1 LSIHDWLGVFGG
13 MVSIGEDG
21 TSAKSS
27 SINLRR
33 IDLNLLT
40 IFEAVYEEGNQQ
52 KAAER
57 LFLSQPSIST
67 AISRFRHIANDKLFV
82 GTKIMRPTLK
92 ADEIYGQLK
101 IALNIIR
108 KELVEKQEFD
118 PKTTRRDFTIA
129 IAYGGGFI
137 LGEPIYR
144 RLKEEA
150 PNAKLTI
157 RSIDPEGELPS
168 LLRQQEIDLA
178 ITSKKFTDPMLASEF
193 CMDYEIAVT
202 VRAGH
207 PRIKEQPTIDDVLA
221 ERFVWVNGWGHAP
234 ELQAFI
240 RKGEQRV
247 DVEVPNVLVIPPI
260 LMTTDLVALV
270 PWHFAERFAALY
282 GTQGFKLPLEHI
294 SDCINFVWHRSY
306 EDDPEVK
313 WFRDLVMSAM
323 RNVESGLSR

>member
-1 LSIHDWLGVFGG
+1 
-13 MVSIGEDG
+13 MPP
-21 TSAKSS
+21 
-27 SINLRR
+27 INLRR

-40 IFEAVYEEGNQQ
+40 IFEAVYEEGSQQ

-57 LFLSQPSIST
+57 LFLSQP
-67 AISRFRHIANDKLFV
+67 AISIAITKFRHIANDKLFV
-82 GTKIMRPTLK
+82 GTKTIRPTLK
-92 ADEIYGQLK
+92 ADEIYGQVK
-101 IALNIIR
+101 VALDIIR
-108 KELVEKQEFD
+108 QELFEKQDFE

-157 RSIDPEGELPS
+157 RSIDPESELPS

-178 ITSKKFTDPMLASEF
+178 ITSKKFTDPMMGSAL
-193 CMDYEIAVT
+193 CMDYEIAVA

-207 PRIKEQPTIDDVLA
+207 PRIKATPTLDEVLA

-240 RKGEQRV
+240 RTGEQRV

-260 LMTTDLVALV
+260 LMNTDLLAVI
-270 PWHFAERFAALY
+270 PWHFAERFAELY
-282 GTQGFKLPLEHI
+282 GVKAFKLPLEHI
-294 SDCINFVWHRSY
+294 SDSINFIWHRSF
-306 EDDPEVK
+306 ENDPEAK
-313 WFRDLVMSAM
+313 WFRELCISAM
-323 RNVESGLSR
+323 VDGEIL